1 MLRFRRSGLW
11 VVRGDRWLM
20 WEIGDR
26 VLVGRGNRW
35 LMWGNRRS
43 FFVGDEGRSLFVRE
57 IGDRVLGD

>member
-1 MLRFRRSGLW
+1 
-11 VVRGDRWLM
+11 M